1 MNDKTRNNGSGSGG
15 GEFERDLAMTSR
27 AYKNAGAD
35 APPPAMDDAI
45 RAAARRAVKSQPHAI
60 GKSWISRWSAP
71 ISAAA
76 MVVLAVSVGFIAIE
90 EQPELAPA
98 PLKAA
103 IKPKTPPPAAAPV
116 AAEPDAAAATGARSS
131 PPTASVTEKK
141 TRLDRQSTS
150 PRDQI
155 AESTKPE
162 LELRRF
168 EAGEA
173 ANGAMLAKERSD
185 AVAFNSPAIASS
197 STAAPA
203 AASPTPAKSV
213 AKDTQS
219 FVSDTPPANV
229 ATPQEGVGRNSVDT
243 AKREVAQDKPVM
255 PKLASPGGAL
265 RNDGNDVPL
274 PAARKLQAAA
284 APAAAP
290 PAPVIASGAAIASSV
305 SGAVSRPQQGLTDN
319 LSEAP
324 DAWMKRILELKQ
336 QGKTREFE
344 EELAK
349 FRKRYPNF
357 VLPEELKVRK

>member
-1 MNDKTRNNGSGSGG
+1 MNDKTRNNGSDDGG
-15 GEFERDLAMTSR
+15 FERDLAMTSR

-35 APPPAMDDAI
+35 SPPPAMDDAI

-76 MVVLAVSVGFIAIE
+76 LVVLAVSVGFVAIE

-162 LELRRF
+162 FERRRF
-168 EAGEA
+168 DAGSA
-173 ANGAMLAKERSD
+173 ANAPMLAKEESGVD
-185 AVAFNSPAIASS
+185 AVNRPVVVASS
-197 STAAPA
+197 PTAAP
-203 AASPTPAKSV
+203 PTRAKSI

-219 FVSDTPPANV
+219 FVSDPPHANV
-229 ATPQEGVGRNSVDT
+229 AAAQEIAGRSSVDT
-243 AKREVAQDKPVM
+243 AKREVAQDKPVT
-255 PKLASPGGAL
+255 PKLASAGGAL
-265 RNDGNDVPL
+265 RNDGNDAPL
-274 PAARKLQAAA
+274 SAAQKLPT
-284 APAAAP
+284 APAPATAP
-290 PAPVIASGAAIASSV
+290 PVPVVASGAAIAPSV
-305 SGAVSRPQQGLTDN
+305 SVTASRLQQALADK
-319 LSEAP
+319 SSHSP
-324 DAWMKRILELKQ
+324 DVWMKRILELKQ
-336 QGKTREFE
+336 QGKSREFE

-349 FRKRYPNF
+349 FRKRYPDF
-357 VLPEELKVRK
+357 ALPEELKAPK

>member
-1 MNDKTRNNGSGSGG
+1 MNDKTRNNGSDDGG
-15 GEFERDLAMTSR
+15 FEHDLAMTSR

-35 APPPAMDDAI
+35 SPPPAMDDAI

-76 MVVLAVSVGFIAIE
+76 LVVLAVSVGFVAIE

-98 PLKAA
+98 PLKTA
-103 IKPKTPPPAAAPV
+103 IKPKTPPPATAPV
-116 AAEPDAAAATGARSS
+116 VAEPDAAAATGARSS

-162 LELRRF
+162 LERRRF
-168 EAGEA
+168 EAGSA

-185 AVAFNSPAIASS
+185 AVAFNSPAAIA
-197 STAAPA
+197 AAPA

-219 FVSDTPPANV
+219 FVSDPPPANV
-229 ATPQEGVGRNSVDT
+229 ATAQEGVGRNSVDT
-243 AKREVAQDKPVM
+243 AKREVAQDKLVM
-255 PKLASPGGAL
+255 PKLASAGGAL
-265 RNDGNDVPL
+265 RNDGNDAPL

-290 PAPVIASGAAIASSV
+290 PVT
-305 SGAVSRPQQGLTDN
+305 GAVSRPQQGMADK

-349 FRKRYPNF
+349 FRKHYPDF
-357 VLPEELKVRK
+357 ALPDELKAQK

>member
-15 GEFERDLAMTSR
+15 GEFERDLAMTSH

-76 MVVLAVSVGFIAIE
+76 LVVLAVSVGFVAIE

-162 LELRRF
+162 LERRRF
-168 EAGEA
+168 EAGSA
-173 ANGAMLAKERSD
+173 ANGAMLAKERGD
-185 AVAFNSPAIASS
+185 AVAFNSPVAIASS
-197 STAAPA
+197 SA
-203 AASPTPAKSV
+203 AASPTPAKSG

-219 FVSDTPPANV
+219 FVSDPPPANV
-229 ATPQEGVGRNSVDT
+229 ATAQEGVGRNSVDT

-265 RNDGNDVPL
+265 RNDGNDAPL
-274 PAARKLQAAA
+274 SAARKLPTAP

-290 PAPVIASGAAIASSV
+290 PVPVVASGAAIAPSV
-305 SGAVSRPQQGLTDN
+305 SVTASRLQQALADK
-319 LSEAP
+319 SSHSP
-324 DAWMKRILELKQ
+324 DVWMKRILELKQ
-336 QGKTREFE
+336 QGKSREFE

-349 FRKRYPNF
+349 FRKRYPDF
-357 VLPEELKVRK
+357 ALPEELKAPK